1 MALVL
6 FLLVGFTSVFAQK
19 QVKVSGKIVD
29 EQNEPMIGVSV
40 LEKGTT
46 NGIITDLDGNY
57 TLNAN
62 EGSTIVYSYIGYI
75 TQEKK
80 ALEGTISIIMKED
93 SKTLDE
99 VV

>member
-1 MALVL
+1 MRKIETQFKQRRLMALVL
-6 FLLVGFTSVFAQK
+6 FLLVGFTSVLAQK

-62 EGSTIVYSYIGYI
+62 
-75 TQEKK
+75 
-80 ALEGTISIIMKED
+80 
-93 SKTLDE
+93 
-99 VV
+99 